1 MTDSKA
7 MVGRLRDDV
16 KQLRKMTDACVFAGD
31 ETGVRVKNPA
41 ILLAD
46 LDEAATL
53 IEEQRRE
60 IERRDDFQPLLD
72 AYIAA
77 TYCLN
82 RYRHLHAGRSVRD
95 LDEAEERL
103 RICAT
108 KLDAWASLAPPPRT
122 ESAGCDSGKS
132 AESKHSPS
140 KREG

>member
-1 MTDSKA
+1 MTEDQRIEAACAA
-7 MVGRLRDDV
+7 MRAKRVELQHAPLDRIYGDLFAAAITAY
-16 KQLRKMTDACVFAGD
+16 LAGD
-31 ETGVRVKNPA
+31 VVV
-41 ILLAD
+41 
-46 LDEAATL
+46 AATL

-122 ESAGCDSGKS
+122 ESAGCDSGKVGG
-132 AESKHSPS
+132 AV
-140 KREG
+140 